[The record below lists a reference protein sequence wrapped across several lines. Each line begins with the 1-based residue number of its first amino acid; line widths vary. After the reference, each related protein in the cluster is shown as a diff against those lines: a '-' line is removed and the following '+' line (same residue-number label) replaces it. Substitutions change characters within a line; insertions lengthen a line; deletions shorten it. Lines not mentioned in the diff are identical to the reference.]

1 MERGLGV
8 GAAGGVLRREPI
20 NLEWTANVRFGAH
33 NGLKSDMPPC
43 PKSAKSRHGRTVQ
56 LQRKSRPEAAPKFI
70 PMISDQAS
78 SMQALT
84 FDEIGYSSA
93 KSQ

>member
-1 MERGLGV
+1 MDG
-8 GAAGGVLRREPI
+8 
-20 NLEWTANVRFGAH
+20 
-33 NGLKSDMPPC
+33 
-43 PKSAKSRHGRTVQ
+43 VQ